1 MKLKLIWL
9 NLINNRVK
17 LGDEDPKCFI
27 IILFLFYH
35 SILFVLI
42 LMFSFFQSSSYRN
55 FQSLLAYELV

>member
-9 NLINNRVK
+9 NLINNQVK
-17 LGDEDPKCFI
+17 LSNEDTKFYI

-42 LMFSFFQSSSYRN
+42 LMFISPKVPVTEI
-55 FQSLLAYELV
+55 L